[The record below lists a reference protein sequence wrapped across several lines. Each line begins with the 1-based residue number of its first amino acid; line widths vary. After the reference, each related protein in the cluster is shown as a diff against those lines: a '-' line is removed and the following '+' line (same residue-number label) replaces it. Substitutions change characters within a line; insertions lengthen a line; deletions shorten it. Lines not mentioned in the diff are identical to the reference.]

1 MYSVQVNVSFS
12 FLEEKL
18 FQLSSWLWDSQRTTV
33 IDHSHFEF
41 AIQFPVLSFPCLT
54 FFSTVSDLI
63 RFFQPSSLR
72 NTRVLLLDLKTV
84 QKEDVDSFLESHK
97 FLWGVKKRQT
107 NAHLNQRGFSHWT
120 LLQPNPRLV
129 FLSRLDCH
137 CYAIKSERHPL
148 LTGSVI
154 NDTRVTQLQKGRP
167 HSDSVSQAILHLHCI
182 LW

>member
-63 RFFQPSSLR
+63 RFFSAFFFTKHPCPPSRFKNSTKRGCRFFSRITQIPLGS
-72 NTRVLLLDLKTV
+72 K
-84 QKEDVDSFLESHK
+84 KETDKCSSQSE
-97 FLWGVKKRQT
+97 R
-107 NAHLNQRGFSHWT
+107 
-120 LLQPNPRLV
+120 
-129 FLSRLDCH
+129 FLSLNTSTTKPTSCIPFKIRLSLLCYKVWETSITHWQCH
-137 CYAIKSERHPL
+137 
-148 LTGSVI
+148 
-154 NDTRVTQLQKGRP
+154 
-167 HSDSVSQAILHLHCI
+167 
-182 LW
+182 